1 LGQLSSRIFNY
12 QFRLKLR
19 DTELQIF
26 RTSSVINRRMDTS
39 DGLASQIDY
48 YPIERI
54 DSEINDPVARLNC
67 LLFKPISQSV
77 DLIEYRFP
85 RYAPE
90 QRYGV
95 VVTTHCWR
103 KRMFEFDPSHRGG
116 VLVNLINE
124 RLV

>member
-1 LGQLSSRIFNY
+1 LRQLSSRIFKY
-12 QFRLKLR
+12 QLRLKLR

-26 RTSSVINRRMDTS
+26 RTTSVINRRMDTS

-54 DSEINDPVARLNC
+54 DSEINDPVARSNC
-67 LLFKPISQSV
+67 LLLKPISQSV

-85 RYAPE
+85 RCAPE
-90 QRYGV
+90 QRSGV
-95 VVTTHCWR
+95 AVATYSRR
-103 KRMFEFDPSHRGG
+103 KWLFKIDPSHRCG
-116 VLVNLINE
+116 VLVNLIDE